1 MTVLNIKRKILRLG
15 FRVEIALALCVL
27 MVPWGCGEVRQFED
41 FSHRDPYM
49 KESDFKRDSAKCE
62 VDKVKHSSK
71 IEGRNAGFKGVDTGY
86 LGCMISKGWQKN
98 IR

>member
-1 MTVLNIKRKILRLG
+1 LAVLNIKRKILKLG
-15 FRVEIALALCVL
+15 LRAETAFALCVL
-27 MVPWGCGEVRQFED
+27 MALSGCGEVRHFED

-49 KESDFKRDSAKCE
+49 KESDFKRDSDRCE
-62 VDKVKHSSK
+62 IDKVKHSSK
-71 IEGRNAGFKGVDTGY
+71 IEGRNAGFKGEDTGY